1 MFTHS
6 VTITFCPPLWIALF
20 EMHDSGQYSVAREV
34 IGNSEPTGSDTKL
47 FFERLDY
54 NRLRYTKNLEESA
67 NTENKI
73 LSYKKLQKKVKRE
86 TENINFKYAFT
97 KAQVEL
103 KKQQEEKKAN
113 SKRQLKEIRIAL
125 EEKKFEIKQIKRKDK
140 HRGH

>member
-1 MFTHS
+1 
-6 VTITFCPPLWIALF
+6 
-20 EMHDSGQYSVAREV
+20 MHDSGQYSVAREV

>member
-20 EMHDSGQYSVAREV
+20 EIYDSGQYSVAREI
-34 IGNSEPTGSDTKL
+34 IGSSEPTGSDTKL

-67 NTENKI
+67 NTENKKI
-73 LSYKKLQKKVKRE
+73 SYKKLQKKVKRE

>member
-20 EMHDSGQYSVAREV
+20 EIHDDGQYSVAREV
-34 IGNSEPTGSDTKL
+34 IGNSEPTGSDIKL
-47 FFERLDY
+47 FFQRLEY

-67 NTENKI
+67 NTENRK

-86 TENINFKYAFT
+86 TEKTNFRYAFT
-97 KAQVEL
+97 KAQIEL
-103 KKQQEEKKAN
+103 KKQQEEIKTN
-113 SKRQLKEIRIAL
+113 SKRQSVERRMAL
-125 EEKKFEIKQIKRKDK
+125 EEKKFDLKQIKRKDK